1 MSTFIHFQPVSRA
14 LLIVSL
20 FTLPPALLGCPK
32 EPGPVVNVPAPVET
46 SAPSVSVVAASTTA
60 PLVLFTASDNILAPV
75 LCHNG
80 KELIASDSE
89 ECLGLAP
96 EGASVF
102 LSTGQVVKLGSTTEA
117 PCQGSG
123 VNNFSG
129 RKATPN
135 SDLGSY
141 GIWPES
147 AKSAIVRKVAD
158 LEPSEKELA
167 ALVKLLQKETERES
181 DPPPKVMVTGGLTLD
196 MDGDGQLDKVFA
208 IYANIGL
215 YGLVATFLGKS
226 PDSPTTLSAMQYDFP
241 KLVGYTDL
249 DGKPGHEVWISAQFV
264 EGIDGQTLAS
274 AISERLMALDN
285 GKPAEVGSWGCR
297 MF

>member
-1 MSTFIHFQPVSRA
+1 MSSLNHVQSASRA

-20 FTLPPALLGCPK
+20 FTLPSVLVGCPK

-46 SAPSVSVVAASTTA
+46 AAPSASAAAAPTGT
-60 PLVLFTASDNILAPV
+60 PLVLFTASDNILAPI

-89 ECLGLAP
+89 ECLKLAP

-102 LSTGQVVKLGSTTEA
+102 VSTGQVVKLGSATEA
-117 PCQGSG
+117 PCQGSS

-129 RKATPN
+129 RKATPKD
-135 SDLGSY
+135 DLGAY

-147 AKSAIVRKVAD
+147 AKSSIVRKVAD

-167 ALVKLLQKETERES
+167 ALLKLLQKERERES
-181 DPPPKVMVTGGLTLD
+181 EPPPKVMVTGGLTLD

-208 IYANIGL
+208 IYADVGL
-215 YGLVATFLGKS
+215 YGLVATFLGKT
-226 PDSPTTLSAMQYDFP
+226 PDSPVTLSAMQYDFP

-264 EGIDGQTLAS
+264 EGIDNRTLAS
-274 AISERLMALDN
+274 AISERLMALYN